1 MDEPTPRSLKDDLDD
16 LAREVSDLES
26 KVEKTDDR
34 LDDLERH
41 RDFELPE
48 RLDAIESIAEEARDE
63 LAETLKEIRAM
74 RSHVRWLEQV
84 LAQTADLPKAHLDA
98 SDSTIEKLVARI
110 ERGRTL
116 KAQVAPRGEL
126 TRLQWLIDRPTQLT
140 DDLDALTDQ
149 ASALSRQLRDMAP
162 EHADYRAR
170 VTAFSA
176 LTHKIHAAQQAVEQ
190 AQQQAKKARQD
201 KHQKESANSAVGPD
215 ILDGQ
220 RARTQLTRILRTR
233 VSEAITE
240 VHRLPEW
247 FTQAL
252 GHEPPRQGVEEWMS
266 TAAAVIAHRL
276 LWGIDDPVSA
286 LGPSPR
292 YDDPFHS
299 EHLDLQQRIA
309 DLPQ

>member
-1 MDEPTPRSLKDDLDD
+1 MDEPTPRSLKGDLDD
-16 LAREVSDLES
+16 IARQVFDLDS
-26 KVEKTDDR
+26 AVDKAVDR

-48 RLDAIESIAEEARDE
+48 RLDTIESIAEEARDE

-74 RSHVRWLEQV
+74 RSHVRWLERA
-84 LAQTADLPKAHLDA
+84 LAQTADLCQAHLDA
-98 SDSTIEKLVARI
+98 SDSAIEKLVARI
-110 ERGRTL
+110 EQGRAL
-116 KAQVAPRGEL
+116 EAQVAQRDEL
-126 TRLQWLIDRPTQLT
+126 ARLQWLIDRPDQLT
-140 DDLDALTDQ
+140 ADLDALTDQ
-149 ASALSRQLRDMAP
+149 ASALSRQLQDMTP

-176 LTHKIHAAQQAVEQ
+176 LTHKIKAAQQAVEQ
-190 AQQQAKKARQD
+190 AQQRAKKARQA
-201 KHQKESANSAVGPD
+201 KHQKVSANSAVGPD

-220 RARTQLTRILRTR
+220 HARTQLTRILRTR
-233 VSEAITE
+233 VSVAVAE

-247 FTQAL
+247 FTRAL

-276 LWGIDDPVSA
+276 LRGIDDPVSA
-286 LGPSPR
+286 LGSSPR
-292 YDDPFHS
+292 YDDLFYS
-299 EHLDLQQRIA
+299 EHFDLQQRIA